1 MKACSLNIP
10 PSCDLPSV
18 MLARRFGRWAT
29 AALVTY
35 VLLVIVISDTDLL
48 LAHLRPVPDRW
59 RGKAVLVTGAS
70 SGIGEELALALSL
83 EGAYLVLASRDLDK
97 LKAVQQRLASPEQS
111 ALVQLDMGE
120 PESMPSRARE
130 ILAATPAG
138 RLDGFVNNAGISQR
152 ESVLT
157 TSYETELRLMTVNHL
172 GPMALTKA
180 LLPALIESGGCI
192 LSINSSARAA
202 TSIEPA
208 TRLSADR
215 LAASHPALLAQSR
228 ARSAHRCAAAT
239 RRASTRARASSRAC
253 VPTSRWRGS
262 ASRLPT

>member
-1 MKACSLNIP
+1 MMADP
-10 PSCDLPSV
+10 FV
-18 MLARRFGRWAT
+18 MLAIPHKPKYWWYEVFSLGRRFMLTSVVLAFNRKESFT
-29 AALVTY
+29 VYVVLV
-35 VLLVIVISDTDLL
+35 LAISDTDLV

-70 SGIGEELALALSL
+70 SGIGEAFALALSA
-83 EGAYLVLASRDLDK
+83 EGAYLVLAARDLGR

-111 ALVQLDMGE
+111 ALVQLDLGA

-152 ESVLT
+152 DTVLA

-180 LLPALIESGGCI
+180 LLPSLIESGGCI
-192 LSINSSARAA
+192 LSMNSSARVAA
-202 TSIEPA
+202 CIHRTRDPA
-208 TRLSADR
+208 VR
-215 LAASHPALLAQSR
+215 
-228 ARSAHRCAAAT
+228 
-239 RRASTRARASSRAC
+239 
-253 VPTSRWRGS
+253 
-262 ASRLPT
+262 

>member
-1 MKACSLNIP
+1 MCTECRFPFGFLRFITMPHRPTHLLYA
-10 PSCDLPSV
+10 PSPLKFTLRRAVLALPSMWRGV
-18 MLARRFGRWAT
+18 A

-35 VLLVIVISDTDLL
+35 VLLVLAISDTDLV

-70 SGIGEELALALSL
+70 SGIGEAIALALSA
-83 EGAYLVLASRDLDK
+83 EGAYLVLAARDMGK

-111 ALVQLDMGE
+111 ALVQLDMGV

-130 ILAATPAG
+130 ILAACPAG

-152 ESVLT
+152 ETVLK

-192 LSINSSARAA
+192 LSMNSSAR
-202 TSIEPA
+202 E
-208 TRLSADR
+208 
-215 LAASHPALLAQSR
+215 
-228 ARSAHRCAAAT
+228 
-239 RRASTRARASSRAC
+239 
-253 VPTSRWRGS
+253 
-262 ASRLPT
+262 

>member
-1 MKACSLNIP
+1 MQKALSWLSC
-10 PSCDLPSV
+10 PSCR
-18 MLARRFGRWAT
+18 MWRKRGAA

-35 VLLVIVISDTDLL
+35 VLLVLAISDTDLV

-70 SGIGEELALALSL
+70 SGIGEALALALSA
-83 EGAYLVLASRDLDK
+83 EGAYLVLAARDLGK

-111 ALVQLDMGE
+111 AIVQLDMGE

-130 ILAATPAG
+130 IMAATPAG

-180 LLPALIESGGCI
+180 LLPSLIESGGCI
-192 LSINSSARAA
+192 LSMNSSARVAA
-202 TSIEPA
+202 CMHTPNP
-208 TRLSADR
+208 RLGYPLSTGCLP
-215 LAASHPALLAQSR
+215 LAPPTLLAQSR
-228 ARSAHRCAAAT
+228 ARLARRCAAAT
-239 RRASTRARASSRAC
+239 RRASTRARDSSRVC
-253 VPTSRWRGS
+253 VPTSRWRTRP
-262 ASRLPT
+262 SRSPT

>member
-1 MKACSLNIP
+1 MFGLGGWHLSAVPAFLAASARAIVV
-10 PSCDLPSV
+10 SV
-18 MLARRFGRWAT
+18 ESAVVAILHQIAMWRKRGVAV
-29 AALVTY
+29 ALVTY
-35 VLLVIVISDTDLL
+35 VLLVLAISDTDLV

-70 SGIGEELALALSL
+70 SGIGEALALALSA
-83 EGAYLVLASRDLDK
+83 EGAYLVLAARDLGK

-111 ALVQLDMGE
+111 AIVQLDMGE

-180 LLPALIESGGCI
+180 LLPSLIESGGCI
-192 LSINSSARAA
+192 LSMNSSARVDGQHACMHR
-202 TSIEPA
+202 TRDPA
-208 TRLSADR
+208 IR
-215 LAASHPALLAQSR
+215 
-228 ARSAHRCAAAT
+228 
-239 RRASTRARASSRAC
+239 
-253 VPTSRWRGS
+253 
-262 ASRLPT
+262 